1 MVYLLLDWFHTESP
15 VSLFQLEVFRPF
27 FIRLDLP
34 YSVKRGEK
42 LALPVVAFNY
52 LETDQKVAF

>member
-1 MVYLLLDWFHTESP
+1 M
-15 VSLFQLEVFRPF
+15 FRPF

-42 LALPVVAFNY
+42 LALQVLVFNY
-52 LETDQKVAF
+52 MESEQDVKFNCLFKIFTVNLGYGYTEALA